1 MWYIKITKVLPLFIA
16 FCSPYDNPTNMFEYH
31 TKDYISAFVKDKV
44 SVIIRL
50 NEPLYN
56 AKSFENHNIK
66 HYDLYF
72 DDCTAPNK
80 DIVEKFINISIKH
93 NKEIIAIH
101 CRSGIGRTVTLIC
114 IWMIINYD
122 ITVEEAIGYLRIMRQ
137 GSVLDLQKK
146 FLQKFYNDYII
157 NKLAIS

>member
-1 MWYIKITKVLPLFIA
+1 
-16 FCSPYDNPTNMFEYH
+16 MFEYH

-56 AKSFENHNIK
+56 TKSFEDNNIK

-72 DDCTAPNK
+72 DDCTAQNK

-101 CRSGIGRTVTLIC
+101 CRSGIGRTGTLIC
-114 IWMIINYD
+114 IWMIINYN
-122 ITVEEAIGYLRIMRQ
+122 ITVEETIGYLRIMRP
-137 GSVLDLQKK
+137 GSVLDLQ
-146 FLQKFYNDYII
+146 QKFYNDYIK
-157 NKLAIS
+157 NK